1 MRTIFRFVRGIL
13 RMAWSLFWGFFWTIA
28 ISFLVL
34 VGIIYFTDSP
44 SSGMDGVG
52 RAAQKVVYQVGNL
65 FGDQGFASRFGMT
78 PSSQTTQTDN
88 HEHSGARWEKAEATV
103 YLDPNIS
110 QTFVKAY
117 RDAIEAWNQ
126 TGAFTFKFV
135 TNEKEANVVL
145 TEMDNA
151 SVSAAGETASQTNL
165 LTNRFTHITVRL
177 NRHYLLNYV
186 YNYSYDRIVN
196 TAEHELG
203 HAIGL
208 DHTDGESVMQ
218 PAGSFY
224 SIQDTDVEAVR
235 QLYKEE

>member
-1 MRTIFRFVRGIL
+1 
-13 RMAWSLFWGFFWTIA
+13 
-28 ISFLVL
+28 
-34 VGIIYFTDSP
+34 
-44 SSGMDGVG
+44 MDGVG

-126 TGAFTFKFV
+126 TGAFTFKLV

-151 SVSAAGETASQTNL
+151 SVSA
-165 LTNRFTHITVRL
+165 VR
-177 NRHYLLNYV
+177 RV
-186 YNYSYDRIVN
+186 
-196 TAEHELG
+196 
-203 HAIGL
+203 
-208 DHTDGESVMQ
+208 Q
-218 PAGSFY
+218 PLRPTS
-224 SIQDTDVEAVR
+224 
-235 QLYKEE
+235 

>member
-1 MRTIFRFVRGIL
+1 MRTIFRFFRGIL

-44 SSGMDGVG
+44 SSGMDGFG

-65 FGDQGFASRFGMT
+65 FGDQGFSSRFGMA

-126 TGAFTFKFV
+126 TGAFSIKLVNFTLDFTRFALTAVTFCGLVAALITLEYFPV
-135 TNEKEANVVL
+135 TVFL
-145 TEMDNA
+145 P
-151 SVSAAGETASQTNL
+151 L
-165 LTNRFTHITVRL
+165 F
-177 NRHYLLNYV
+177 
-186 YNYSYDRIVN
+186 
-196 TAEHELG
+196 
-203 HAIGL
+203 
-208 DHTDGESVMQ
+208 
-218 PAGSFY
+218 
-224 SIQDTDVEAVR
+224 
-235 QLYKEE
+235 LYARTLY

>member
-1 MRTIFRFVRGIL
+1 MRTIFRFFRGIL
-13 RMAWSLFWGFFWTIA
+13 RIAWSLFWGFFWTIA

-126 TGAFTFKFV
+126 TGAFTFKLV

-151 SVSAAGETASQTNL
+151 SVSAAGETAWDECVPEEL
-165 LTNRFTHITVRL
+165 LWDMPMESELHSMQF
-177 NRHYLLNYV
+177 LLLLHDATCGNAFGI
-186 YNYSYDRIVN
+186 S
-196 TAEHELG
+196 
-203 HAIGL
+203 
-208 DHTDGESVMQ
+208 S
-218 PAGSFY
+218 P
-224 SIQDTDVEAVR
+224 
-235 QLYKEE
+235 